1 VGIPESREQ
10 EGGIAMRSENIWT
23 YSRDVTTESMDV
35 RGFEVEATDGS
46 IGKVDE
52 ATYDVGSSFIV
63 VDTGPWI
70 FGRKVV
76 LPAGAIERI
85 DLDSKKVEV
94 RLTKDQIK
102 NSPEYDA
109 DEDYKS
115 AAYRDRVGTYYGSY
129 V

>member
-1 VGIPESREQ
+1 MATRN
-10 EGGIAMRSENIWT
+10 MWT
-23 YSRDVTTESMDV
+23 YSIEQPDTMDV
-35 RGFEVEATDGS
+35 EGFKVEATDGD

-52 ATYDVGSSFIV
+52 ATYEVGSSFIV

-76 LPAGAIERI
+76 LPAAAIERI
-85 DLDSKKVEV
+85 DLDNERIQV

-102 NSPEYDA
+102 NSPELGVD
-109 DEDYKS
+109 DDYRS
-115 AAYRDRVGTYYGSY
+115 ETYRERVGTYYDPY